1 MARGLLDAP
10 LSRGMTLTPNEPWFG
25 CRLAGAL
32 AVRNDRCRK
41 TVSKN
46 PTKFMYLLRKFY
58 FTVLFEAVFGSQMAV
73 AETAQMREKPLA
85 TVIDGRDRFK
95 RKAGRR
101 SVWPGRIVI
110 AWGMW
115 GNELSGC

>member
-1 MARGLLDAP
+1 
-10 LSRGMTLTPNEPWFG
+10 
-25 CRLAGAL
+25 
-32 AVRNDRCRK
+32 
-41 TVSKN
+41 
-46 PTKFMYLLRKFY
+46 
-58 FTVLFEAVFGSQMAV
+58 MAV